1 MKERAA
7 DVVKLTP
14 EDKRL
19 FREAA
24 AAAGPAETLA
34 VYRFISDRKDKF
46 AKADW
51 KYMCSCLGRRSEH
64 LLRNVVNNLSW
75 ED

>member
-1 MKERAA
+1 MKTAE
-7 DVVKLTP
+7 VVRMTP

-24 AAAGPAETLA
+24 AAAGPLEILA
-34 VYRFISDRKDKF
+34 VWGFLTDHKEKIT
-46 AKADW
+46 KADW
-51 KYMCSCLGRRSEH
+51 KYMCSCLGRRSER